1 MTRAGSVPPRRI
13 GLPQMLRA
21 GVRAVTDYTG
31 TFLGLF
37 CAQVLLALGAGFVV
51 AQILADAFH
60 GRPRFDEGIDG
71 DLAALIEAL
80 RHAGATVSAIGW
92 VGAGAILLWVMLSW
106 FLAGGLIAV
115 LAERPHGRRETAR
128 TFGAGGATHFFV
140 LARLGALSLFLHA
153 LILIVAMIGVGAVYP
168 RIERALELGEVVA
181 WLALGLGPALVLVAL
196 LWAVIDYARVELVV
210 RRATHDRLG
219 ALVAFGRA
227 VAFVVH
233 RPLAIGHLLLW
244 AAAFLVVSVLYAWAS
259 HGSAMPG
266 TSGAISLLMV
276 RQGLALVRM
285 GLKIVAIGGQVE
297 LGMTRPPPPR
307 AVKVEAE

>member
-1 MTRAGSVPPRRI
+1 MTRAATAPPRRV
-13 GLPQMLRA
+13 GLAQMLRA
-21 GVRAVTDYTG
+21 GLRAVTDYTG

-37 CAQVLLALGAGFVV
+37 CVQVVIVLGAGFAI

-60 GRPRFDEGIDG
+60 DRPLFDAGIDG
-71 DLAALIEAL
+71 DVAALIEAL
-80 RHAGATVSAIGW
+80 RHASATVSAIRW

-128 TFGAGGATHFFV
+128 TFGAGGAVHFFV
-140 LARLGALSLFLHA
+140 LARLGLISLVLHGIIA
-153 LILIVAMIGVGAVYP
+153 IVAMVGVGAVSS
-168 RIERALELGEVVA
+168 RIEVALELGDVLG
-181 WLALGLGPALVLVAL
+181 WLLLGLAPALLLLAA
-196 LWAVIDYARVELVV
+196 LWAVIDYARIELVV
-210 RRATHDRLG
+210 RGATHDRLG

-227 VAFVVH
+227 VGFVVK

-244 AAAFLVVSVLYAWAS
+244 AAAFLLVSVLYAWAS
-259 HGSAMPG
+259 HGSAMLG
-266 TSGAISLLMV
+266 TSGAISLVIV

-285 GLKIVAIGGQVE
+285 GLKILAIGGQVE

-307 AVKVEAE
+307 PAKEPE

>member
-1 MTRAGSVPPRRI
+1 MTRAPSVPPRWI

-37 CAQVLLALGAGFVV
+37 CVQVLLVFGASFAT

-60 GRPRFDEGIDG
+60 DRPLFDEGIDG

-80 RHAGATVSAIGW
+80 RHAGDTVSAIGW

-128 TFGAGGATHFFV
+128 TFGAGGAVHFFV
-140 LARLGALSLFLHA
+140 LARLGLISLLLHIF
-153 LILIVAMIGVGAVYP
+153 ILLVAMVGFGAVYP
-168 RIERALELGEVVA
+168 RIAVALELGDAVF
-181 WLALGLGPALVLVAL
+181 WLLAGLAPALLLVAV
-196 LWAVIDYARVELVV
+196 LWTAIDYARVELVV
-210 RRATHDRLG
+210 RRATHERLG
-219 ALVAFGRA
+219 AVVAFGRA
-227 VAFVVH
+227 IAFVAR
-233 RPLAIGHLLLW
+233 RPLAIGHVLLW
-244 AAAFLVVSVLYAWAS
+244 GAAFLLVSVLYAWAS
-259 HGSAMPG
+259 HGSAMIG
-266 TSGAISLLMV
+266 TSGAVSLLIV
-276 RQGLALVRM
+276 REGLALVRM
-285 GLKIVAIGGQVE
+285 GLKIMAIGGQVE

-307 AVKVEAE
+307 PATQPE